1 MEYGHRINSEG
12 GCMNDLIK
20 TIMQAVQDF
29 GFPLVVAMWALWRL
43 DRNWAKGE
51 SIQLRLDEIDESLD
65 RIEMSMQKQAEIQ
78 QELLITIR
86 LQTQLLNNNNNGG
99 GNR

>member
-1 MEYGHRINSEG
+1 
-12 GCMNDLIK
+12 MNDLIK

>member
-1 MEYGHRINSEG
+1 
-12 GCMNDLIK
+12 MNEILK
-20 TIMQAVQDF
+20 TIMQAVQEF
-29 GFPLVVAMWALWRL
+29 GFPLVVAIWALWRL

-51 SIQLRLDEIDESLD
+51 SIQLRLDQIDESLD
-65 RIEMSMQKQAEIQ
+65 RIELAMTKQAEIQ

-86 LQTQLLNNNNNGG
+86 LQTQLLHNNNNNNGG

>member
-1 MEYGHRINSEG
+1 
-12 GCMNDLIK
+12 MNDILK
-20 TIMQAVQDF
+20 TIVQAIQEF

-51 SIQLRLDEIDESLD
+51 SVQLRLDEIDQSLD
-65 RIEMSMQKQAEIQ
+65 RIELVLSKQSEIQ

-86 LQTQLLNNNNNGG
+86 LQTQLLNNKSNGG

>member
-1 MEYGHRINSEG
+1 
-12 GCMNDLIK
+12 MNDILK
-20 TIMQAVQDF
+20 TVLQAIQEF
-29 GFPLVVAMWALWRL
+29 GFPLVVATWALWRL

-65 RIEMSMQKQAEIQ
+65 RIEMAMTKQSEIQ
-78 QELLITIR
+78 QELLVTIR
-86 LQTQLLNNNNNGG
+86 LQTQLLANNNNNGG

>member
-1 MEYGHRINSEG
+1 
-12 GCMNDLIK
+12 MNDILK
-20 TIMQAVQDF
+20 TIVQAIQEF

-43 DRNWAKGE
+43 DKNWAKGDNV
-51 SIQLRLDEIDESLD
+51 QVRLDQIDESLD
-65 RIEMSMQKQAEIQ
+65 RIEMAMTKQTEIQ

-86 LQTQLLNNNNNGG
+86 LQTQLANNNNSNGG

>member
-1 MEYGHRINSEG
+1 
-12 GCMNDLIK
+12 MNDILK
-20 TIMQAVQDF
+20 TIIQAIQDF

-51 SIQLRLDEIDESLD
+51 SIQLRLDEIDDSLD
-65 RIEMSMQKQAEIQ
+65 RIEMSMTKQAEIQ
-78 QELLITIR
+78 QELLVTIR
-86 LQTQLLNNNNNGG
+86 LQTQLLTNNSNGG